1 MMTSDPRSGP
11 VPVRLPR
18 DLAVVNVGLPAFG
31 DAARR
36 QGAAVA
42 QVDWRIPAGGDRDLV
57 GVLTRLSGRH
67 GSLVDQAN
75 AEVFE
80 RLDQAAPQVVEV
92 IPVGAA
98 AVDLDDR
105 TILHSGPPLAWD
117 RFCDPLRRSVR
128 AAVVAEGW
136 AADPD
141 RAEALLARGDI
152 RLAPANHHGGAV
164 PMASAIGP
172 SAPALVAENPQGGTR
187 AFSAVS
193 QGPGARAWMGSDA
206 PEAIERLRWLTE
218 VAGPVLA
225 ALVAAHGPIN
235 VFALASQGL
244 QMGDDLH
251 MRTQAASNLL
261 VRDLLP
267 ALVALEDPRSVE
279 VARYLS
285 SNHLFFLNFAMAAA
299 KAAADAAAGIAA
311 SSVVTA
317 MARNGTTFGIRLAG
331 TGDRWFVAGAPPV
344 GDALYHGQFTADD
357 AAPDIGDSA
366 VLELVGLGG
375 AAAAASPA
383 VAGFL
388 GGTLAQAVKTT
399 ETFDLMCVGRSRRFR
414 LPYLGFRGTPVGVD
428 ARRVVELEQTPA
440 INTGILDARH
450 GRGQIGAGVAK
461 APLACFQQAVRA
473 LDERL
478 ADGWRVGTSSEPRR

>member
-1 MMTSDPRSGP
+1 MMTSDRRGSSEPA
-11 VPVRLPR
+11 RLPR
-18 DLAVVNVGLPAFG
+18 ELAVVNVGLPVFG
-31 DAARR
+31 EAAHR
-36 QGAAVA
+36 QGATVA
-42 QVDWRIPAGGDRDLV
+42 QVDWRIPAGGDADLV

-67 GSLVDQAN
+67 GARVDEAN
-75 AEVFE
+75 ADVFE

-92 IPVGAA
+92 MPVRAA

-105 TILHSGPPLAWD
+105 TILHSGPPLAWE

-128 AAVVAEGW
+128 AAAVAEGW
-136 AADPD
+136 AEDPERAD
-141 RAEALLARGDI
+141 ALLSRGEI
-152 RLAPANHHGGAV
+152 RVAPANHHGGAV
-164 PMASAIGP
+164 PMASAVGP
-172 SAPALVAENPQGGTR
+172 SAPALVAEHPEGGTR
-187 AFSAVS
+187 AFSAVN
-193 QGPGARAWMGSDA
+193 QGPGPRAWMGSDQ

-218 VAGPVLA
+218 VAGPVLGA
-225 ALVAAHGPIN
+225 VVAAHGPIN
-235 VFALASQGL
+235 VFALAAQGL
-244 QMGDDLH
+244 QMGDDMH

-267 ALVALEDPRSVE
+267 ALVALDDARSVD

-299 KAAADAAAGIAA
+299 KATADAAAGVAA
-311 SSVVTA
+311 SSLVVA

-331 TGDRWFVAGAPPV
+331 TGDRWFIADAPPV

-366 VLELVGLGG
+366 VLELIGLGG

-388 GGTLAQAVKTT
+388 GGTLAQAVETT
-399 ETFDLMCVGRSRRFR
+399 EAFDQMCVGRSRRFQ
-414 LPYLGFRGTPVGVD
+414 LPYLEFRGSPVGVD

-450 GRGQIGAGVAK
+450 GRGQIGAGVAR
-461 APLACFQQAVRA
+461 APLACFQDAVRA
-473 LDERL
+473 LDEHL
-478 ADGWRVGTSSEPRR
+478 TGGS

>member
-1 MMTSDPRSGP
+1 MTSDRSFADPGSAKHAA
-11 VPVRLPR
+11 VQLPR
-18 DLAVVNVGLPAFG
+18 DLAVVNVGLPVFG
-31 DAARR
+31 DAAQR

-42 QVDWRIPAGGDRDLV
+42 QVDWRIPAGGDTELV
-57 GVLTRLSGRH
+57 EVLTRLSGRH
-67 GSLVDQAN
+67 GSRVDQAN
-75 AEVFE
+75 AEAFD

-92 IPVGAA
+92 TPVSAA
-98 AVDLDDR
+98 AVGLDDR
-105 TILHSGPPLAWD
+105 TILHSGPPLAWEH
-117 RFCDPLRRSVR
+117 FCDPLRRSVR

-141 RAEALLARGDI
+141 RAEALLARGQI
-152 RLAPANHHGGAV
+152 RVAPANHHGGAV
-164 PMASAIGP
+164 PMASAVGP

-187 AFSAVS
+187 AFSAVN
-193 QGPGARAWMGSDA
+193 QGPGTRAWMGSDQ

-225 ALVAAHGPIN
+225 AAVAAHGPIN

-244 QMGDDLH
+244 QMGDDMH

-267 ALVALEDPRSVE
+267 ALVALDDPRAVD

-299 KAAADAAAGIAA
+299 KATADAAAVVAA
-311 SSVVTA
+311 SSVVVS

-331 TGDRWFVAGAPPV
+331 TGDRWFIGDAPPV
-344 GDALYHGQFTADD
+344 GDALYHEQFTADD

-388 GGTLAQAVKTT
+388 GGTLAQAVETT
-399 ETFDLMCVGRSRRFR
+399 EAFDQMCVGRSRRFQ
-414 LPYLGFRGTPVGVD
+414 LPYLDFRGSPVGVD
-428 ARRVVELEQTPA
+428 ARRVVELERTPA

-473 LDERL
+473 LDEHL
-478 ADGWRVGTSSEPRR
+478 SGSG

>member
-1 MMTSDPRSGP
+1 MMTSDRRGSSEPA
-11 VPVRLPR
+11 RLPR
-18 DLAVVNVGLPAFG
+18 ELAVVNVGLPVFG
-31 DAARR
+31 EAAHR
-36 QGAAVA
+36 QGATVA
-42 QVDWRIPAGGDRDLV
+42 QVDWRIPAGGDADLV

-67 GSLVDQAN
+67 GARVDEAN
-75 AEVFE
+75 ADVFE

-92 IPVGAA
+92 VPVRAA

-105 TILHSGPPLAWD
+105 TILHSGPPLAWE

-128 AAVVAEGW
+128 AAAVAEGW
-136 AADPD
+136 AEDPERAD
-141 RAEALLARGDI
+141 ALLSRGEI
-152 RLAPANHHGGAV
+152 RVAPANHHGGAV
-164 PMASAIGP
+164 PMASAVGP
-172 SAPALVAENPQGGTR
+172 SAPALVAEHPEGGTR
-187 AFSAVS
+187 AFSAVN
-193 QGPGARAWMGSDA
+193 QGPGPRAWMGSDQ

-218 VAGPVLA
+218 VAGPVLGA
-225 ALVAAHGPIN
+225 VVAAHGPIN
-235 VFALASQGL
+235 VFALAAQGL
-244 QMGDDLH
+244 QMGDDMH

-267 ALVALEDPRSVE
+267 ALVALDDARSVD

-299 KAAADAAAGIAA
+299 KATADAAAGVAA
-311 SSVVTA
+311 SSLVVA

-331 TGDRWFVAGAPPV
+331 TGDRWFIADAPPV

-366 VLELVGLGG
+366 VLELIGLGG

-388 GGTLAQAVKTT
+388 GGTLAQAVETT
-399 ETFDLMCVGRSRRFR
+399 EAFDQMCVGRSRRFQ
-414 LPYLGFRGTPVGVD
+414 LPYLEFRGSPVGVD

-450 GRGQIGAGVAK
+450 GRGQIGAGVAR
-461 APLACFQQAVRA
+461 APLACFQEAVRA
-473 LDERL
+473 LDEHL
-478 ADGWRVGTSSEPRR
+478 TGGS